1 MSACAVLTQRPESLM
16 TVFVTK
22 EYNPQGVYGLRF
34 FKNGKVAHVTVD
46 DWLPLSVNGGPS
58 RAGGLDPLFSKP
70 KDAKAIWV
78 MLIEKAFAKLHHR
91 STTMHKASVLGDA
104 HTIAV
109 IDRTVQAHTIVRLSC
124 FCSLQPQLSKH
135 RRRVDRRCIG

>member
-1 MSACAVLTQRPESLM
+1 MVVCFTSRARIKDICKGNGDPTVFLPPIDANDIRQGSLGNCWFMSACAVLTQRPESLM
-16 TVFVTK
+16 AVFVTR

-46 DWLPLSVNGGPS
+46 DWLPLSVTSGPS
-58 RAGGLDPLFSKP
+58 RTGALDPLFSKP

-91 STTMHKASVLGDA
+91 SEMTDASA
-104 HTIAV
+104 
-109 IDRTVQAHTIVRLSC
+109 
-124 FCSLQPQLSKH
+124 
-135 RRRVDRRCIG
+135 